1 MLSDEKAIG
10 LSNTTLWKNGRH
22 YIFNNGPSKG
32 WSVGFKTGSNYLSF
46 FTSILFELVA
56 IFFFIMFILKKILS
70 HKGGSQELPLNGKNW
85 KHDGNVQPA
94 HVECME
100 VCKDHKTILPKGTS
114 SWNVST
120 NPIMITIIFLHW
132 PME

>member
-1 MLSDEKAIG
+1 M
-10 LSNTTLWKNGRH
+10 
-22 YIFNNGPSKG
+22 
-32 WSVGFKTGSNYLSF
+32 
-46 FTSILFELVA
+46 A
-56 IFFFIMFILKKILS
+56 IFFLLCLFKKKFLS
-70 HKGGSQELPLNGKNW
+70 HEGGSQELPLNGKDW
-85 KHDGNVQPA
+85 KHDGDVPPA

-132 PME
+132 PMEQI